1 MRRRLR
7 EVRGL
12 TRRDAREAAFIALF
26 QIDVG
31 RAAMEPAIQAATRGK
46 RIDDRSL
53 EYLRKTVSG
62 VIEHRADIDRTIS
75 RLAIGWSL
83 DRMGAVDRNLLRLAV
98 YEILHLD
105 DVPVGVAIN
114 EAVALAKKFGDEE
127 SGKFINGILGR
138 LAREM
143 AANPDGARE

>member
-1 MRRRLR
+1 M
-7 EVRGL
+7 
-12 TRRDAREAAFIALF
+12 TRRGAREAAFAALF
-26 QIDVG
+26 QMDVG
-31 RAAMEPAIQAATRGK
+31 RAAMESAIQAATSGR

-53 EYLRKTVSG
+53 DYLRKTVSG
-62 VIEHRADIDRTIS
+62 VVEHRADIDKTIS

-98 YEILHLD
+98 YEILHVD

-127 SGKFINGILGR
+127 SGKFVNGILGR
-138 LAREM
+138 LAKEVAASPGDTRE
-143 AANPDGARE
+143 

>member
-1 MRRRLR
+1 
-7 EVRGL
+7 
-12 TRRDAREAAFIALF
+12 
-26 QIDVG
+26 
-31 RAAMEPAIQAATRGK
+31 MEPAIQAATRGK

-53 EYLRKTVSG
+53 GYLRKAVSG

-143 AANPDGARE
+143 AANPDDTRE